1 MRYLC
6 LWLGCGLLLSC
17 SSSKSL
23 ITDSVAAARVEADFS
38 ARRVF
43 LSDLHPLFADTL
55 SAPKT
60 LFSGLQKLYPEL
72 GRVKAVE
79 AEALTFLYAYMPLN
93 DILMQ
98 TPAYYLG
105 QVRASLAARRHFS
118 WGKAVPED
126 IFRHF
131 VLPSRVNNE
140 DLDSCRSVFLE
151 ELRPRLKGL
160 SMREAALEVNHW
172 CHEKVVYEPTDGRT
186 SGPLAVVARAYGR
199 CGEESVFTTAALRAV
214 GIPARQVYT
223 PRWAH
228 TDDNHAWVEVW
239 VDGTWYYM
247 GACEP
252 EPVLNRGW
260 FNEAAQRAM
269 LVHTWVFGAYEG
281 PEEVLSRDACYTE
294 INVLPTYAT
303 VKEAVVKVSDAWGQ
317 AVQGAE
323 VSFGLYN
330 YADFY
335 PLARR
340 LSDAQGLAKLT
351 TGLGTLVVQA
361 VSGEQWAIAE
371 FPVGNRDTLRLTL
384 SPLVPEAWVAY
395 RLTPPPPGVVES
407 LSPQLVAQNVKRL
420 RREDSLRLA
429 YIARFPFT
437 EAASAQKLT
446 SELGIDDARLPVL
459 LQKSLSNG
467 ATLERFL
474 QETPAAQRTL
484 AIDLLSVL
492 PIKDL
497 REVSAPVL
505 QDHLQGIVCLGEKYL
520 PQSDIHREYLLS
532 PRIDNEIIVA
542 YRVPLQALA
551 DPLPATEAEALDLV
565 RCFLSQIRDD
575 AGQNP
580 RQLSQTPLASW
591 QGRRADPRS
600 RNIFGIALARS
611 LGLPARLDPI
621 SGQAEVYVQE
631 AWQALSPSQEAE
643 APVRARLQWSYSPQD
658 GLLDPKYEIHYSLAA
673 WDGAQFRVLGL
684 GEGQSDLHS
693 GSGSGAQNQALVP
706 PGYYRLLTGRRL
718 SDGTVLAR
726 TQYFSVA
733 SVAQRR
739 LELLFVAVG
748 KEPVAIGSMNPEE
761 RYMPE
766 GETVL
771 KSILETTGRGFFAVL
786 YVEMDAEP
794 SRHLIGDLMRYSP
807 DLNATGLP
815 LICLTRDAA
824 TLQRLRETY
833 ISRLN
838 RGHDAVLPAMHYG
851 YDPEGRL
858 LQALAIQLEKPQLPA
873 QLPLVLLADTFGR
886 VFYVS
891 SGYKVGSG
899 AALLEMARKLTDNKD

>member
-1 MRYLC
+1 MWLC
-6 LWLGCGLLLSC
+6 CSLLLSC
-17 SSSKSL
+17 SASESL
-23 ITDSVAAARVEADFS
+23 ITDPVAAARIQADFS
-38 ARRVF
+38 ARRTF
-43 LSDLHPLFADTL
+43 LSDLHPLFADTQR
-55 SAPKT
+55 SPAK
-60 LFSGLQKLYPEL
+60 LFAGLPNLYPEL

-79 AEALTFLYAYMPLN
+79 AEALAFLYAYMPLN

-98 TPAYYLG
+98 TPAYYLE

-151 ELRPRLKGL
+151 ALRPRLKGL
-160 SMREAALEVNHW
+160 SMQEAALEVNHW

-186 SGPLAVVARAYGR
+186 SGPLAVLARAYGR

-239 VDGTWYYM
+239 VDGSWYYM

-294 INVLPTYAT
+294 INVLSTYAT
-303 VKEAVVKVSDAWGQ
+303 VKEAVVKVSDARGQ

-335 PLARR
+335 PLAKR
-340 LSDAQGLAKLT
+340 LSDAKGLAKLT
-351 TGLGTLVVQA
+351 TGMGTLVVQA
-361 VSGEQWAIAE
+361 VLGEQWAIAE

-384 SPLVPEAWVAY
+384 SPLTPEAMVAY
-395 RLTPPPPGVVES
+395 RLTPPPSGMVEA

-420 RREDSLRLA
+420 RKEDSLRLA
-429 YIARFPFT
+429 YIDCFPFT
-437 EAASAQKLT
+437 EAASAQKLAL
-446 SELGIDDARLPVL
+446 ELGIDDARLPVL

-474 QETPAAQRTL
+474 QETPAAHRTL

-505 QDHLQGIVCLGEKYL
+505 QDHLQGVLRLGGKYL
-520 PQSDIHREYLLS
+520 PQLDIHREYLLS
-532 PRIDNEIIVA
+532 PRIDNELIVA

-551 DPLPATEAEALDLV
+551 DPLPATEAEALDVV
-565 RCFLSQIRDD
+565 RRCLTQLRDD

-591 QGRRADPRS
+591 QGRRADLRS
-600 RNIFGIALARS
+600 RNVFGIALARS

-621 SGQAEVYVQE
+621 SAQAEVYVQE
-631 AWQALSPSQEAE
+631 AWQALSPQQEAE
-643 APVRARLQWSYSPQD
+643 APVRACLQWSYSPQD
-658 GLLDPKYEIHYSLAA
+658 GLLDPKYEIHYSLAV
-673 WDGAQFRVLGL
+673 WDGARFRVLGL

-718 SDGTVLAR
+718 FDGTVLAR

-733 SVAQRR
+733 SGVSRR
-739 LELLFVAVG
+739 LELQFIAVG
-748 KEPVAIGSMNPEE
+748 KEPVVIGSMNPEE
-761 RYMPE
+761 RYMPA
-766 GETVL
+766 GGS
-771 KSILETTGRGFFAVL
+771 KPRSILATTGRGFFAVL
-786 YVEMDAEP
+786 YMEMDAEP
-794 SRHLIGDLMRYSP
+794 SRHLIGDLMRYAP
-807 DLNATGLP
+807 ELNATKLP
-815 LICLTRDAA
+815 IICLMRD
-824 TLQRLRETY
+824 TTSLQRLQGTDA
-833 ISRLN
+833 SRL
-838 RGHDAVLPAMHYG
+838 RRERDAQLPTMYYGHDPNEA
-851 YDPEGRL
+851 L
-858 LQALAIQLEKPQLPA
+858 LQALATQLEIPQLPN
-873 QLPLVLLADTFGR
+873 QLPLVLLADSFGR
-886 VFYVS
+886 VFYLS